1 MGYLIESY
9 LGSMAYCRLADS
21 TRRDMRGR
29 LDWIRAAIGGAKYV
43 KIEPHHVAALME
55 KKGAYIL
62 NLTGGNPAL
71 ASVGTNVTQR
81 PMNGK
86 TTLRRP
92 HCN

>member
-1 MGYLIESY
+1 MQVSKLDHKVNQIKHDLL
-9 LGSMAYCRLADS
+9 LGSE
-21 TRRDMRGR
+21 TRK
-29 LDWIRAAIGGAKYV
+29 LDHETRQPIRQN
-43 KIEPHHVAALME
+43 
-55 KKGAYIL
+55 KGAYIL

-81 PMNGK
+81 PMTGK

>member
-1 MGYLIESY
+1 MT
-9 LGSMAYCRLADS
+9 RVS
-21 TRRDMRGR
+21 TFSQNNLLLNEVLRNERRVFNAQNQISTG
-29 LDWIRAAIGGAKYV
+29 LKSP
-43 KIEPHHVAALME
+43 EF
-55 KKGAYIL
+55 KGAYIL